1 MSNLK
6 TLEMNVGAI
15 ETEIKSLCYYSQGAV
30 TYENALYMSPK
41 DRNDWIKFI
50 NEIQADRQ
58 NKFKQEEIIDD

>member
-6 TLEMNVGAI
+6 TLEANVGAI
-15 ETEIKSLCYYSQGAV
+15 EKEIRSLCYYSQGSV

-41 DRNDWIKFI
+41 ERNDWIKFI